1 MASEHGNLE
10 LYIRYVQPFRA
21 IPNLRTLEDTGWLIG
36 GPDGAAALTQPTQV
50 EEGKTCVASPRGH

>member
-21 IPNLRTLEDTGWLIG
+21 IPNFADIRRHRLADRR
-36 GPDGAAALTQPTQV
+36 A
-50 EEGKTCVASPRGH
+50 